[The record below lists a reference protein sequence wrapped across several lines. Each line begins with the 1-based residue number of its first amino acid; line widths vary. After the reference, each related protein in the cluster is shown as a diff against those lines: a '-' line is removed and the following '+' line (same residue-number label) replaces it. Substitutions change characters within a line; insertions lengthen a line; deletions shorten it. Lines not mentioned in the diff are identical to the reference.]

1 MRVYVCV
8 CVCVCDSSIFIGRNL
23 IEISEARFCA
33 SPERAQA
40 TQCGMEGDM
49 EGERRQELQRLKIGR
64 EGRKERRYSLQFH
77 DEIYEAFDPPAQE
90 IKIIKQRFYVCAA
103 SSPGRLSPPLP
114 LSLSLSLAVYPS
126 VCVRVC
132 LCPIAAHTLSF

>member
-1 MRVYVCV
+1 MLRNISKLFSAAAAHLAACLCMRVYVCV

-40 TQCGMEGDM
+40 TQCGMEGER

-90 IKIIKQRFYVCAA
+90 IKITY
-103 SSPGRLSPPLP
+103 
-114 LSLSLSLAVYPS
+114 
-126 VCVRVC
+126 
-132 LCPIAAHTLSF
+132 

>member
-1 MRVYVCV
+1 M
-8 CVCVCDSSIFIGRNL
+8 CDSSIFIGRNL

-40 TQCGMEGDM
+40 TQCGMEGER

-90 IKIIKQRFYVCAA
+90 IKITY
-103 SSPGRLSPPLP
+103 
-114 LSLSLSLAVYPS
+114 
-126 VCVRVC
+126 
-132 LCPIAAHTLSF
+132 

>member
-1 MRVYVCV
+1 MRV

-40 TQCGMEGDM
+40 TQCGRERG
-49 EGERRQELQRLKIGR
+49 RRQELQRLKIGR
-64 EGRKERRYSLQFH
+64 LAGRERKKWERERERRMKERRYSLQFH

-90 IKIIKQRFYVCAA
+90 IKIIKHRFYVCAA
-103 SSPGRLSPPLP
+103 SSPGRLPLSH
-114 LSLSLSLAVYPS
+114 SLSLSHSLC
-126 VCVRVC
+126 VCSR
-132 LCPIAAHTLSF
+132 PIAAHTLSF